1 MNFQLYKLIL
11 IFVRITAFI
20 VICPGFSFKG
30 LSNIFKIGLAISLSL
45 MINSIIPEIEAIDN
59 MFLFLLLN
67 IKESILGLTLGF
79 VTNLIFSTMEIA
91 GNLVDF
97 QVGFSMAS
105 VYDPSIGST
114 ASNYGK
120 MYYWISICVFFLL
133 DMHHQVINALIKSF
147 EYIPL
152 SSANLNNF
160 QTKVIVDL
168 FMEVFELA
176 LNLAVPIIVVVLVT
190 DIVLGIIAKTVPQI
204 NVLMLGMPIKAMVS
218 FFITMLTLS
227 WLINSAGN
235 IIQRIPGNLEGFMS
249 LFKH

>member
-168 FMEVFELA
+168 FIEVFELA

>member
-1 MNFQLYKLIL
+1 MTFQLQKLIL
-11 IFVRITAFI
+11 IFIRITAFI

-45 MINSIIPEIEAIDN
+45 MIYSIIPEIKVVDN
-59 MFLFLLLN
+59 MFLFFFLN
-67 IKESILGLTLGF
+67 LKESILGLTLGF
-79 VTNLIFSTMEIA
+79 VTNLIFSTIEIA

-105 VYDPSIGST
+105 VFDPSMGTT
-114 ASNYGK
+114 ASNFGK
-120 MYYWISICVFFLL
+120 VYYWISICVFFLL
-133 DMHHQVINALIKSF
+133 DMHHKVINALVKSF

-152 SSANLNNF
+152 NTVNLNNL
-160 QTKVIVDL
+160 QTKVIVSL
-168 FMEVFELA
+168 FIEVFELA
-176 LNLAVPIIVVVLVT
+176 FNLAVPIIIVVLVT

-227 WLINSAGN
+227 WLINSMGK
-235 IIQRIPGNLEGFMS
+235 IIQLIPGNLEGFMN
-249 LFKH
+249 LFR

>member
-45 MINSIIPEIEAIDN
+45 MINSIIPEIEAVDN
-59 MFLFLLLN
+59 MFLFLLMN

-168 FMEVFELA
+168 FIEVFELA

>member
-1 MNFQLYKLIL
+1 
-11 IFVRITAFI
+11 
-20 VICPGFSFKG
+20 
-30 LSNIFKIGLAISLSL
+30 
-45 MINSIIPEIEAIDN
+45 MINSIIPEIEAVDN
-59 MFLFLLLN
+59 MFLFLLMN

-168 FMEVFELA
+168 FIEVFELA